1 MLLAHTADCFKVDM
15 NMMDRCS
22 LSLFLAETQYSV
34 ILDRIRFGVAIMTLA
49 DGAGGNI
56 MAQA

>member
-1 MLLAHTADCFKVDM
+1 M

-22 LSLFLAETQYSV
+22 LSLFWAGTQYSV

-49 DGAGGNI
+49 DGVGGNI

>member
-1 MLLAHTADCFKVDM
+1 M

-22 LSLFLAETQYSV
+22 LSLFWAGTQYSV